1 MSGLPYNARRVRVWR
16 TFAEGEGKVV
26 SGVVAA
32 NGALLAAVEE
42 AVEVALGRVLHHHCQ
57 RVHLHAVEAHH
68 IGVVQAAAVQTPHQA
83 AVRQHQSY
91 LFYEWRQQL
100 TS

>member
-1 MSGLPYNARRVRVWR
+1 MSHNARRVRVWR

-26 SGVVAA
+26 GGVVAA

-57 RVHLHAVEAHH
+57 RVHLHAIEAHH
-68 IGVVQAAAVQTPHQA
+68 VGVVQAAAAQKHHTKPRSDNNNQNQEM
-83 AVRQHQSY
+83 R
-91 LFYEWRQQL
+91 ERQQL